1 MKFMIRN
8 IFKALTCLCAF
19 GMAPLVSGPAH
30 AQDPVTAELRPGWR
44 LPDGDHMA
52 ALHLRLAPG
61 WKTYWRAPGE
71 AGIPPVF
78 DWSGSSNVA
87 RVTALWPTPHVFR
100 QSGARSVGYKDELV
114 LPLRIAGTGG
124 PVTLEANMMIGV
136 CSDICVPQTLHVTAA
151 LPDSSSVDP
160 MIAAALAEAPF
171 TAREAR
177 VSAVRCT
184 VSPAKGGV
192 KLRTEID
199 MPAIPGPE
207 ETVVEAGQPEL
218 WASEPNTRRQGGT
231 LISETRLMH
240 MEGKP
245 FALDRSKLRF
255 TVLGESQ
262 AVDIRGCG

>member
-1 MKFMIRN
+1 MKFMIRD
-8 IFKALTCLCAF
+8 IFRVLTCLCAF
-19 GMAPLVSGPAH
+19 GLPPLVAGTAH
-30 AQDPVTAELRPGWR
+30 AEEPVVAELRPGWR

-61 WKTYWRAPGE
+61 WKTYWRAPGD

-78 DWSGSSNVA
+78 DWSGSDNVA

-100 QSGARSVGYKDELV
+100 QSGARSVGYKGELV
-114 LPLRIAGTGG
+114 LPLRISGNGG

-136 CSDICVPQTLHVTAA
+136 CSDICVPQTLHVTAV
-151 LPDSSSVDP
+151 LPDSTSVDP

-171 TAREAR
+171 TAKEAR

-184 VSPAKGGV
+184 VSPAKGGL
-192 KLRTEID
+192 KLRAEID
-199 MPAIPGPE
+199 MPAISGPE

-218 WASEPNTRRQGGT
+218 WASEPKTRRKGNT

-255 TVLGESQ
+255 TVLGDSH
-262 AVDIRGCG
+262 AVDIQGCG

>member
-1 MKFMIRN
+1 MVP
-8 IFKALTCLCAF
+8 L
-19 GMAPLVSGPAH
+19 APAAAGA
-30 AQDPVTAELRPGWR
+30 DEPVTAELRPGWR
-44 LPDGDHMA
+44 LPNGDHMA

-78 DWSGSSNVA
+78 DWSGSDNVA

-100 QSGARSVGYKDELV
+100 QSGARSVGYKGELV
-114 LPLRIAGTGG
+114 LPLRISGSGG

-136 CSDICVPQTLHVTAA
+136 CSDICVPQTLHLEAM
-151 LPDSSSVDP
+151 LPDTVTVDP

-177 VSAVRCT
+177 VSAVRCS
-184 VSPAKGGV
+184 VSPAKGGIT
-192 KLRTEID
+192 LRTEID
-199 MPAIPGPE
+199 MPAIGGAE

-218 WASEPNTRRQGGT
+218 WASEPKTSRVGGT
-231 LISETRLMH
+231 LVSETRLMH

-255 TVLGESQ
+255 TVLGGDA
-262 AVDIRGCG
+262 AVDIQGCG

>member
-1 MKFMIRN
+1 MIR
-8 IFKALTCLCAF
+8 KAIRVLTCLCAL
-19 GMAPLVSGPAH
+19 GVPVLTSGTAR
-30 AQDPVTAELRPGWR
+30 AEEPVTAELRPGWR
-44 LPDGDHMA
+44 LPGGDHMA

-87 RVTALWPTPHVFR
+87 RVTALWPTPHIFR

-114 LPLRIAGTGG
+114 LPLRIAGSGG
-124 PVTLEANMMIGV
+124 PVTLKANMMIGV
-136 CSDICVPQTLHVTAA
+136 CSDICVPQTLHVTAV
-151 LPDSSSVDP
+151 LPDSTSVDP

-171 TAREAR
+171 TAKEAR
-177 VSAVRCT
+177 VSAVRCS
-184 VSPAKGGV
+184 VSPTKGGI
-192 KLRTEID
+192 KLRAEID
-199 MPAIPGPE
+199 MPAITGSE

-218 WASEPNTRRQGGT
+218 WASEPKTRRTGGT
-231 LISETRLMH
+231 LVSETKLMH

-255 TVLGESQ
+255 TVLGDSQ
-262 AVDIRGCG
+262 AVDIQGCG

>member
-1 MKFMIRN
+1 MIRD
-8 IFKALTCLCAF
+8 IFRVLTCLCAF
-19 GMAPLVSGPAH
+19 CLPPLVADT
-30 AQDPVTAELRPGWR
+30 ARAEEPVVAELRPGWR

-61 WKTYWRAPGE
+61 WKTYWRAPGD

-78 DWSGSSNVA
+78 DWSGSDNVA

-100 QSGARSVGYKDELV
+100 QSGARSVGYKGELV
-114 LPLRIAGTGG
+114 LPLRISGNGG

-136 CSDICVPQTLHVTAA
+136 CSDICVPQTLHVTAV
-151 LPDSSSVDP
+151 LPDSTSVDP

-171 TAREAR
+171 TAKEAR

-184 VSPAKGGV
+184 VSPAKGGL
-192 KLRTEID
+192 KLRAEID
-199 MPAIPGPE
+199 MPAISGPE

-218 WASEPNTRRQGGT
+218 WASEPKTRRKGNT

-255 TVLGESQ
+255 TVLGDSH
-262 AVDIRGCG
+262 AVDIQGCG

>member
-1 MKFMIRN
+1 M
-8 IFKALTCLCAF
+8 
-19 GMAPLVSGPAH
+19 
-30 AQDPVTAELRPGWR
+30 
-44 LPDGDHMA
+44 
-52 ALHLRLAPG
+52 
-61 WKTYWRAPGE
+61 
-71 AGIPPVF
+71 
-78 DWSGSSNVA
+78 
-87 RVTALWPTPHVFR
+87 
-100 QSGARSVGYKDELV
+100 
-114 LPLRIAGTGG
+114 
-124 PVTLEANMMIGV
+124 
-136 CSDICVPQTLHVTAA
+136 
-151 LPDSSSVDP
+151 
-160 MIAAALAEAPF
+160 
-171 TAREAR
+171 
-177 VSAVRCT
+177 RCT